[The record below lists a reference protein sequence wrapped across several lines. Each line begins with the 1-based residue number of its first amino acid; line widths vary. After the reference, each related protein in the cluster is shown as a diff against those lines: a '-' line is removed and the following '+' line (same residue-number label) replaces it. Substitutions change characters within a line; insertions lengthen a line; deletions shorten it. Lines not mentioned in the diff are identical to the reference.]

1 MDEIKV
7 AFLDDGLNMSLLSEM
22 EKDFCRSL
30 ETKNKTNT
38 NALVLYTGRVVF
50 NEIIESTDL
59 YGKPYTV
66 LVHNGGVNGIAKDA
80 KEILNEDF
88 RDHLDLNLYKGI
100 SPETPV
106 VQPGLASA
114 PQPPANGIVT
124 ERTQAP
130 DTPVHSSPTGNRA
143 SDQLQENTIIKAD
156 DAAPQ
161 EQVQLSL
168 FNLFGSTPQASVVAA
183 PATTAKRKNTAKKT
197 AQRRQP
203 GLFDNIPIRS
213 AKPFNNTAAPSP
225 KTNGNTVGL
234 GDLFSAININ
244 NDGALEKSK
253 PVEQAAVSKAI
264 PAKFMLSIFFLSAS
278 DS

>member
-1 MDEIKV
+1 
-7 AFLDDGLNMSLLSEM
+7 M

-30 ETKNKTNT
+30 ETKNNTHT
-38 NALVLYTGRVVF
+38 NALVLYTDRVVF

-59 YGKPYTV
+59 YGKPYTIF
-66 LVHNGGVNGIAKDA
+66 VHNGGVSGIAKDA
-80 KEILNEDF
+80 KEILSEDF

-100 SPETPV
+100 LPETPV
-106 VQPGLASA
+106 VQPGMASA

-168 FNLFGSTPQASVVAA
+168 FDLFGSAPQASVVAA
-183 PATTAKRKNTAKKT
+183 PVTTTKRKLRLKGLHKEGNRGCLITFLCGRQSRPIIQPEPH
-197 AQRRQP
+197 QRR
-203 GLFDNIPIRS
+203 
-213 AKPFNNTAAPSP
+213 TAFPP
-225 KTNGNTVGL
+225 
-234 GDLFSAININ
+234 
-244 NDGALEKSK
+244 EW
-253 PVEQAAVSKAI
+253 E
-264 PAKFMLSIFFLSAS
+264 IFFRYQCKQRRRA
-278 DS
+278 